1 MAPPGQGGGSDKSV
15 PRDCGSKM
23 ANGSNNDDTKR
34 LCVTLRA
41 YLQVVLCWQVSRQ
54 AQHLRVAIRALL
66 KQMKTCMPHELREQ
80 VKRRYAKS

>member
-54 AQHLRVAIRALL
+54 TQHLHIAVRAPL
-66 KQMKTCMPHELREQ
+66 KRMKTRTPHELREK
-80 VKRRYAKS
+80 VKRRYARS